1 MYLKQLKIE
10 TSEKI
15 IRTIDFHIGTNLI
28 VDETNKLNTTE
39 TGNNIGKTTVLALI
53 DYCLGGDPNQIYK
66 DSETKKEIGFVKNY
80 LVENKV
86 LITLTLKKDLL
97 NESSEEIIIKRNF
110 LQRKQKIMS
119 INNENLP
126 QNQGKDFV
134 EKLNN
139 LLLGEREE
147 EKPSFRQ
154 LISHNIRY
162 KDQRIN
168 NTLKVLNNYVSNT
181 EYETLYLYMFG
192 LPVSDRTNYNKKLK
206 VEKKFKSKLEKHQS
220 KTSLELQVDIIK
232 SNISMLEKKKNN
244 LNINE
249 KYEEELQEL
258 NNLKY
263 KISKLSTKVS
273 ELTLRK
279 ELLKETELE
288 LQKDISNV
296 DFKDLRKLYA
306 IAKKNIQNIQVTFEE
321 MVQYHNNM
329 VLEKIKYITQDLPE
343 LEIQI
348 AEYNKE
354 LTEKL
359 STEKELSKK
368 LSSSDT
374 FDDLE
379 HLISELNENY
389 RKLGEFEGNIS
400 KIEETE
406 QNIKKFEKEINLLG
420 ESRFTEQFQKALK
433 RQLKRFN
440 SFFTNVSK
448 KLYGEEYGIS
458 YEIKEDQSS
467 KQQYYSFESFNLNT
481 SSGKKQGEILCF
493 DLAYIL
499 FARSENI
506 PSLDFILNDK
516 KELMHDNQLLI
527 VTEFAWDKNIQ
538 LVFSIL
544 NDKIPEKLNDD
555 KHVILRLS
563 ENDKLFRIEEH

>member
-1 MYLKQLKIE
+1 MKIE

-168 NTLKVLNNYVSNT
+168 NTLKVLNNYASNT

-448 KLYGEEYGIS
+448 ELYGEEYGIS